1 MAVNQSNLPSI
12 QRLKFED
19 YARQTDWKQ
28 AFEALVASL
37 NLFMTPTYNILNG
50 GIGYMNLQIPQ
61 IYQTVITAAATTT
74 FSFVNPLSIQPKAVL
89 LGNCWTGL
97 QSTHPAVALQVYWHY
112 TGNTIQI
119 DNIVGLTA
127 GTQYNLTLVVF

>member
-1 MAVNQSNLPSI
+1 MAVNQSNLPTI
-12 QRLKFED
+12 QRLKYED
-19 YARQTDWKQ
+19 YARQPDWKQ

-37 NLFMTPTYNILNG
+37 NLYMTPVYNILNG

-61 IYQTVITAAATTT
+61 IVTQVITAGATTT
-74 FSFVNPLSIQPKAVL
+74 FSFVNPLTTAPQAVI

-97 QSTHPAVALQVYWHY
+97 LSTHPAVALQVYWHY
-112 TGNTIQI
+112 TGTTVII

-127 GTQYNLTLVVF
+127 GTSYNLTLVVL